1 MTENERQDEKASSSI
16 DVAYPL
22 AISSYDMAAK
32 RFDAM
37 DTKLN
42 TVITFAV
49 TVTLAVPAIASAKG
63 IGFRSVWFVIAVC
76 AFLAGVAVV
85 TYGRV
90 AAELI
95 LLNPKTLYEHYLD
108 SDELEFKRDMIYWAG
123 ENFVHN
129 TNVIN
134 RNARLAALA
143 SILFALEAVAVGAW
157 VVSAYPW

>member
-1 MTENERQDEKASSSI
+1 MAENEQQSERTWPSI
-16 DVAYPL
+16 EVAYPL
-22 AISSYDMAAK
+22 AISSYDMAIK

-42 TVITFAV
+42 TLITFAV
-49 TVTLAVPAIASAKG
+49 TVTLAVPAIANTKG
-63 IGFRSVWFVIAVC
+63 LAFRSVWLVIAVC

-85 TYGRV
+85 TYARV

-95 LLNPKTLYEHYLD
+95 LLNPKTLYEHYLE
-108 SDELEFKRDMIYWAG
+108 SEELEFKRYMIYWAG